1 MDRPTARRALAIDLE
16 SEPPFRVGGAAIDPV
31 SRNAEYPG
39 GNERLQPQ
47 TLKVLIALAR
57 RRNEVVTRSELVDS
71 CWDGRVVGDDVINR
85 SIQLLRQFAE
95 RAGGISIET
104 VPKTGYRLIETGS
117 GRKRWPY
124 QKLWQ
129 HQRLLVAAAILLVMG
144 GAIAFLLR
152 SADPKV
158 TTVAVT
164 AIDGSKV
171 GQQLSHSL
179 LTRLGSLRAAK
190 TNALRLVGSGD
201 QAGGKADLIFE
212 VSGMTNGRV
221 TEANL
226 VLLARQDRSVLW
238 SKDFSQPADKL
249 ADLEQQLA
257 FTTGQV
263 LDCAL
268 EGQSAEGRQ
277 LPLNTFK
284 LYLNGCAIL
293 ADAYRVDPKR
303 VIPIFSQVVA
313 EAPKFAS
320 GWGKL
325 LLAEAQFIN
334 VEIIF
339 FDRRPAIPI
348 EQQIAEAR
356 KLDAELPEAYVAEFL
371 TLPISAF
378 DERLRLIERASA
390 RHPDNPDI
398 LALRAEAL
406 LTVGRQNE
414 AIDAARRAYEL
425 DPLTPGLGNNLIQTL
440 AYAGRTEMAAEELKR
455 AEQLWPGTLTLR
467 DARFRFHLRYG
478 DPREALRIVRSEG
491 ISREFE
497 EFLVARIDPT
507 PANIERAINS
517 VRRRGTT
524 SSKAVNDLAQLL
536 VQFGRGDE
544 AYDLIMGW
552 KRTDQAG
559 AMAGM
564 LFRPTMRTFRSD
576 PRFIKV
582 AAHLGL
588 LAHWQNSGKWPDF
601 CSEPDLPYDCKAEAA
616 KLSAARTS

>member
-1 MDRPTARRALAIDLE
+1 MDRPSGRRDLAIDLE
-16 SEPPFRVGGAAIDPV
+16 TEPPFRVGGAAIDPV
-31 SRNAEYPG
+31 SRNAEYAG
-39 GNERLQPQ
+39 DHERLPPQ

-57 RRNEVVTRSELVDS
+57 RRNQVVTRSELVEC

-95 RAGGISIET
+95 RAGGFLIET
-104 VPKTGYRLIETGS
+104 VPKTGYRLVEADVGQ
-117 GRKRWPY
+117 KAWPHRW
-124 QKLWQ
+124 LIAGGAAIM
-129 HQRLLVAAAILLVMG
+129 LLIAAAIRLWWPSTEPN
-144 GAIAFLLR
+144 A
-152 SADPKV
+152 
-158 TTVAVT
+158 TTVAVI
-164 AIDGSKV
+164 AADGSRV
-171 GQQLSHSL
+171 TQELSRSL
-179 LTRLGSLRAAK
+179 LTRLGSLQAAK
-190 TNALRLVGSGD
+190 TDSMKLVGLAEQSTND
-201 QAGGKADLIFE
+201 ADLILE
-212 VSGMTNGRV
+212 VSGASNGHA

-226 VLLARQDRSVLW
+226 VLLSGKDRSVLW
-238 SKDFSQPADKL
+238 SKDFNQPPDKL

-257 FTTGQV
+257 FTTGRV

-268 EGQSAEGRQ
+268 EGRSAEGSQ
-277 LPLNTFK
+277 LPEDSFK

-313 EAPKFAS
+313 QAPRFSS

-325 LLAEAQFIN
+325 ILAEAQFVN

-339 FDRRPAIPI
+339 FDRRPAIPV
-348 EQQIAEAR
+348 ERHIAAAR
-356 KLDAELPEAYVAEFL
+356 ALDPDLPEAYVAEFL

-378 DERLRLIERASA
+378 DDRLRLIERASS
-390 RHPDNPDI
+390 RHPDNPDLLTI
-398 LALRAEAL
+398 RAEFF
-406 LTVGRQNE
+406 LTVGRLNE
-414 AIDAARRAYEL
+414 AIDAARRAFEL

-478 DPREALRIVRSEG
+478 NPREALQIVRSEG
-491 ISREFE
+491 ISQEFE

-507 PANIERAINS
+507 PVNIERAINA
-517 VRRRGTT
+517 VRQRGTT
-524 SSKAVNDLAQLL
+524 SSKAINDLAQLL
-536 VQFGRGDE
+536 AQFGREDE
-544 AYDLIMGW
+544 AFQLIMGW
-552 KRTDQAG
+552 PRTDQAG
-559 AMAGM
+559 AMTGM
-564 LFRPTMRTFRSD
+564 LFRPTMKKLRSQ
-576 PRFIKV
+576 PRFMRI

-616 KLSAARTS
+616 KLSAAQSS